1 VVGAKQSEYFM
12 VGYMV
17 TWTTYGTWLQGDKRG
32 YVKKSVTLAGN
43 ERLEQAN
50 EDLQKHNSI
59 ILTFAERDTVSKAI
73 AAEAQKIG
81 HIIEAIAVRSNHVHI
96 AARPCKETIEQII
109 SRYKNI
115 SRMALNRKER
125 IWTHGFDKQFCFS
138 EQDFKQRIEYV
149 KKHNKKNV

>member
-1 VVGAKQSEYFM
+1 M

-32 YVKKSVTLAGN
+32 YVKKGVTLKGN
-43 ERLEQAN
+43 DRLELAN
-50 EDLQKHNSI
+50 EDLQKHDAI
-59 ILTFAERDTVSKAI
+59 ILTFAERDIVSKAI
-73 AAEAQKIG
+73 IAEAKKIG
-81 HIIEAIAVRSNHVHI
+81 QTIEAIAVRSNHVHI
-96 AARPCKETIEQII
+96 AARPCKESIEQIV

-138 EQDFKQRIEYV
+138 EQDFRQRIEYV
-149 KKHNKKNV
+149 EQHNI